1 MGAAEWTEVRARR
14 RTNSAPQVP
23 QVSAEQLAKMQGREW
38 SVVPPVYNYC
48 RFCQNNGLAV
58 AAYSTH
64 VTKDAAGTVQCP
76 VLRNYVCPT
85 CEATGDRA
93 HTARYC
99 PYREGEGRGR
109 RRSEGREEV
118 AAAVMAL
125 LPTPM
130 AGHII
135 NMRNNLRRER
145 GEL

>member
-1 MGAAEWTEVRARR
+1 MPGA
-14 RTNSAPQVP
+14 QVHLHLHLYLFLYLYLYLYLHLP
-23 QVSAEQLAKMQGREW
+23 LG
-38 SVVPPVYNYC
+38 
-48 RFCQNNGLAV
+48 
-58 AAYSTH
+58 
-64 VTKDAAGTVQCP
+64 
-76 VLRNYVCPT
+76 RNYVCPT

-130 AGHII
+130 MGHII